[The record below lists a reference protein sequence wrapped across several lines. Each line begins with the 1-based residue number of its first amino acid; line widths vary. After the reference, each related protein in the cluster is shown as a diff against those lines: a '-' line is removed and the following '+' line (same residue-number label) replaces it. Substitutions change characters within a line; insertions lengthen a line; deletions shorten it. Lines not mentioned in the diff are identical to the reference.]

1 MLSYICCRAY
11 VLQLQSTVCHTE
23 WHVCHSSFN
32 AGAMA
37 VSKCQMPEM
46 SINGQVGSRAERM
59 GLQGSKHLYLYSA
72 TRLVDVL
79 QEVVAMQP
87 RAVVIDS
94 IQTVYLDD
102 VSGSAG
108 SVSQVQPQAQIASGR
123 CTA

>member
-1 MLSYICCRAY
+1 MMRVY
-11 VLQLQSTVCHTE
+11 
-23 WHVCHSSFN
+23 
-32 AGAMA
+32 
-37 VSKCQMPEM
+37 
-46 SINGQVGSRAERM
+46 GQVGSRAERM

-108 SVSQVQPQAQIASGR
+108 SVSQVKFQAHIASGH